1 MKTFSDVITLL
12 SGGEESNLLT
22 RFLSSRPTLKKVLDQ
37 SWQEKENQ
45 QKLELL
51 KGNYQQVIQQ
61 YCRNNELSDVQ
72 KDNTLMLL
80 NDVLTKSELTSVG
93 SVVGE
98 QTYLNMRKHVK
109 DKGYE
114 IKWSNVNESKLA
126 TLKSNLKS
134 FIDSN
139 LKLDSNTMAAKRA
152 CLKLV
157 SERRNTKYVSNWANA
172 CGVCVGTFNK
182 CKR

>member
-1 MKTFSDVITLL
+1 M
-12 SGGEESNLLT
+12 
-22 RFLSSRPTLKKVLDQ
+22 
-37 SWQEKENQ
+37 
-45 QKLELL
+45 
-51 KGNYQQVIQQ
+51 
-61 YCRNNELSDVQ
+61 
-72 KDNTLMLL
+72 
-80 NDVLTKSELTSVG
+80 TSVG

-114 IKWSNVNESKLA
+114 IKWPNMNESKLA

-139 LKLDSNTMAAKRA
+139 LKLDLNTMAAKRA

-157 SERRNTKYVSNWANA
+157 SERRNTKYVSNWAKVIYTYA
-172 CGVCVGTFNK
+172 YRSEGK
-182 CKR
+182 LI

>member
-1 MKTFSDVITLL
+1 M
-12 SGGEESNLLT
+12 T

-45 QKLELL
+45 QKLEQL

-109 DKGYE
+109 DKGY
-114 IKWSNVNESKLA
+114 VV
-126 TLKSNLKS
+126 
-134 FIDSN
+134 
-139 LKLDSNTMAAKRA
+139 A
-152 CLKLV
+152 CY
-157 SERRNTKYVSNWANA
+157 ERE
-172 CGVCVGTFNK
+172 
-182 CKR
+182 